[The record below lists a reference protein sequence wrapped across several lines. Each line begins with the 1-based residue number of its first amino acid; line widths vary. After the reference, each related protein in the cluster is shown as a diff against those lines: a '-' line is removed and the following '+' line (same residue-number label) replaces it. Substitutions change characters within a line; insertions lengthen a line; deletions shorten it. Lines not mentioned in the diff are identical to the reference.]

1 MARAIRATVFQSL
14 DGVMQA
20 PGGPSED
27 PTDGFDLGGWQ
38 FGFPDEEAGEA
49 IGASLK
55 SPYALLLGRR
65 TYDIFASYWPYQ
77 ESNDENG
84 QIARDFNAAEK
95 FVLTHSDAPL
105 EWTGSRRVAG
115 FDELAKICNG
125 DGPYLQIWGSS
136 TLYPGLLERGLL
148 ESLTILTYPLVLGK
162 GKRLFADGTPP
173 ATLRV
178 ESGRMTAKGTAV
190 ATFRPELGV
199 AVGESPPVEANPS
212 EQSRQQR
219 IAEGTW

>member
-1 MARAIRATVFQSL
+1 MARKIVGTVFQTL

-27 PTDGFDLGGWQ
+27 PTGGFEFGGWQ

-55 SPYALLLGRR
+55 PPYALLLGRR

-77 ESNDENG
+77 ESDDDNG
-84 QIARDFNAAEK
+84 GIARGFNAAEK
-95 FVLTHSDAPL
+95 FVMTHSDDPL
-105 EWTGSRRVAG
+105 EWANSRRVAS
-115 FDELAKICNG
+115 FDELARFRAD
-125 DGPYLQIWGSS
+125 DGPDLQIWGSS

-148 ESLTILTYPLVLGK
+148 GRLTVLTYPLVRGK
-162 GKRLFADGTPP
+162 GKRLFGEGTPA
-173 ATLRV
+173 ATLRL
-178 ESGRMTAKGTAV
+178 ESGRMTSRGTAIASFV
-190 ATFRPELGV
+190 PELGV
-199 AVGESPPVEANPS
+199 AVGASPPVEANPS
-212 EQSRQQR
+212 EQRRQQR